1 MSDRSDRRLDLLGLA
16 TLLAMVAGLYM
27 AFLYAPTEVNM
38 GLVYRIFY
46 FHLGSVA
53 AGFFGILLVLIAG
66 IGYLKT
72 GARAWDRVAESSAE
86 LGVVFCTIA
95 LITGSIWAR
104 PIWGTWWT
112 WDPRLTSFLILWLI
126 YIAYLM
132 LRASARDDPRVA
144 RFSAVFGIVGAL
156 DVPIVIMS
164 ARLWRGIS
172 PVLFQQTEQGF
183 TFGLTPEMFQTLMVC
198 ITAFLLLFIYLLVNR
213 VRLEKLRDDLVA
225 LRRALGSSQVDVSAE
240 ARSAREISARDRG
253 LADLR
258 SAPSDRA
265 PNPQSR

>member
-1 MSDRSDRRLDLLGLA
+1 MARQSDRWLDILGLV
-16 TLLAMVAGLYM
+16 TLAFIIAGLYM

-46 FHLGSVA
+46 FHLASVA
-53 AGFFGILLVLIAG
+53 AGFFGILVVLVAG
-66 IGYLKT
+66 VAYLKT
-72 GARAWDRVAESSAE
+72 SARRWDRVAEASAE
-86 LGVVFCTIA
+86 LGVIFSTIA

-104 PIWGTWWT
+104 PIWGVWWT

-156 DVPIVIMS
+156 DVPVVIMS

-172 PVLFQQTEQGF
+172 PVLFQETAQGF
-183 TFGLTPEMFQTLMVC
+183 TFGLTPPMVQTLAVC
-198 ITAFLLLFIYLLVNR
+198 ITAFLLLYFTLLAHR
-213 VRLEKLRDDLVA
+213 VRLEALRDELLEV
-225 LRRALGSSQVDVSAE
+225 RRAL
-240 ARSAREISARDRG
+240 SAREETEA
-253 LADLR
+253 
-258 SAPSDRA
+258 APSPAGLRGAERA
-265 PNPQSR
+265 TNVR